1 MCNNKQIQSRQKLTT
16 NYKLEITKKLNSKLR
31 LAITIFISFQMNSLS
46 LRFQFQHWKGFT
58 RAVHPLNNKVFTR
71 GGVQK
76 TSHIPRGWHEQRS
89 SPETTNSND
98 RRARRVQCFERVL
111 RHRSHL
117 VFFSLSVGS
126 SLPENQNKNK
136 SRSVACTQVTIP
148 APFNIGRS
156 IKSRATVPQQT
167 TQTGSSSNN
176 NRSRAQ
182 VFVGLHDDDDEPP
195 SHLIAPLGR
204 LAFDSLRRSTTSIKK
219 AEEIE

>member
-1 MCNNKQIQSRQKLTT
+1 M
-16 NYKLEITKKLNSKLR
+16 
-31 LAITIFISFQMNSLS
+31 
-46 LRFQFQHWKGFT
+46 
-58 RAVHPLNNKVFTR
+58 
-71 GGVQK
+71 QK

-136 SRSVACTQVTIP
+136 IRSVACTQVTIP

-204 LAFDSLRRSTTSIKK
+204 LALDNLRRSTTSIKK
-219 AEEIE
+219 QKKSSSIDDQGVSPQSTSITVPTMKKQMKSKLFCRAKSLPQSMVKNIDVVF